1 MIIEGDLMEFNDIK
15 KSLMVL
21 NDKLD
26 NIWRQL

>member
-15 KSLMVL
+15 KSLMEL

-26 NIWRQL
+26 DIWRQL